1 MSKLSPKTLK
11 LIAVIISVVL
21 AGLVYSYL
29 SSLQSEKREV
39 SSEEV
44 QNSVVVAAVDI
55 PKNALV
61 TKEMVKLVSIPEGA
75 VQKEACRN
83 LDDVV
88 GTTAKEAIYAGEQI
102 NKRRL
107 FEDEKMAGFIGLIP
121 EDKRAV
127 SVPITDVTGVAGF
140 AKPGNYVDVM
150 LVTDKGSDKT
160 LRGKLL
166 LQNML
171 LLAVNKKETDEN
183 KEAIK
188 EQMAT
193 ATLAATPDEAVRLAV
208 AQKQGEIY
216 LTLRPL
222 HPKNRL
228 AVANEIVIYQGNGNN
243 AAKSAAAPAR
253 PAVKPQPP
261 SYSMNQPKVSERPRL
276 SVGEKINVIRGN
288 KVESVTT
295 R

>member
-1 MSKLSPKTLK
+1 MSKLSPKALK
-11 LIAVIISVVL
+11 FIAIIISVVL
-21 AGLVYSYL
+21 AGLVYNYL
-29 SSLQSEKREV
+29 SGLRSGNKEV
-39 SSEEV
+39 SSSES
-44 QNSVVVAAVDI
+44 QNSVVVATVDI
-55 PKNALV
+55 SKNALI
-61 TKEMVKLVSIPEGA
+61 TKDMVKVASLPTEV
-75 VQKEACRN
+75 VQKDACRN
-83 LDDVV
+83 IDDVV
-88 GTTAKEAIYAGEQI
+88 GTTSKEAIYAGEQV

-107 FEDEKMAGFIGLIP
+107 FEDAKMAGFIGLIP

-150 LVTDKGSDKT
+150 LVSDKGDDKAI
-160 LRGKLL
+160 RGKLL

-171 LLAVNKKETDEN
+171 LLAVNKSETEEG

-188 EQMAT
+188 ENMAT

-228 AVANEIVIYQGNGNN
+228 AVASEIVIYQGNSNG
-243 AAKSAAAPAR
+243 AKNVATTPRVAPR
-253 PAVKPQPP
+253 PQPQPSLSKPQP
-261 SYSMNQPKVSERPRL
+261 KERPQL
-276 SVGEKINVIRGN
+276 SVGERVNVIRGN
-288 KVESVTT
+288 KVESVST